1 MKKDIFYFLYGTNK
15 IKNTDVYK
23 YIYNNPEEYFNLR
36 EVVPVFKLKASN
48 FPKLFNYIK
57 SNNIKFNIEDNN
69 SKIIYIFD
77 NLELFEKRAIFS
89 KYMPD
94 FFNIEN
100 FIKYLENNNEDI
112 IELNIK
118 YLEPLYK
125 SDEDNHKRILEDLI
139 KMAEE
144 GKIIFCYRTFNELA
158 YFIDNNIYE
167 LVKLIKLRVQTKKY
181 YYGENIVIRR
191 NKTTNLK
198 YISENGM
205 KIHKKNYEI
214 LKNTIFYQYHN
225 LESILNYLSYD
236 NPMNYKLLLKSFKLT
251 TKNFEKFIID
261 NYPDSDIL
269 DIYFE
274 V

>member
-125 SDEDNHKRILEDLI
+125 SDEYNHKRILEDLI

-198 YISENGM
+198 YISEHGM